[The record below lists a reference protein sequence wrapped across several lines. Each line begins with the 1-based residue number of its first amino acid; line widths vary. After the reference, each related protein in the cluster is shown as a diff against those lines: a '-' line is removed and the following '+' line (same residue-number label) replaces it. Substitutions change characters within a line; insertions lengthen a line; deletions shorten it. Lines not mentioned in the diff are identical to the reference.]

1 MINLNN
7 IKSLQ
12 DLHFEME
19 PAMEE
24 VLSAEDLAMT
34 QMILDTLDEIEELQE
49 QQEMEELEKLYL
61 EIQQTKQKQIDD
73 NTKTKICSCCGKEL
87 LYRDFHN
94 RKSSA
99 DGKSNKC
106 KECTKQSRIDSQ
118 IKKLEQEKQQEQQEL
133 EQELLEHELKVA
145 LIQIEELSKPNND
158 ECGINGIQKYFT
170 TEKGYQIEFDDDM
183 DEFDR
188 RNVQRFLDV
197 RLEE

>member
-49 QQEMEELEKLYL
+49 QQE
-61 EIQQTKQKQIDD
+61 
-73 NTKTKICSCCGKEL
+73 
-87 LYRDFHN
+87 
-94 RKSSA
+94 
-99 DGKSNKC
+99 
-106 KECTKQSRIDSQ
+106 
-118 IKKLEQEKQQEQQEL
+118 QQEL

-145 LIQIEELSKPNND
+145 MIQIEEMSKPNHD
-158 ECGINGIQKYFT
+158 ECGINNIKEYFT
-170 TEKGYQIEFDDDM
+170 TETGTQIEFDDDM